1 VWVLLQPRDFL
12 TSSLLYVGVSGMLL
26 AVVVGMSLGA
36 TETLQVSL
44 PAYKGSFGD
53 PDLATAP
60 LSPDLFVTIAC
71 GSTSGFHS
79 LVSSGTTAKQLDQES
94 DARAIGYGGML
105 AEDLLA
111 TVVLMTVAVYAEVPA
126 GSGIELALPNFGTG
140 GGIILNAAFGVGEGI
155 AAASMGLVLVSFLAT
170 STDTAVRLGSD
181 VLEEIV
187 GTPETRTQEYAANR
201 YVNSAVQVLPAYL
214 LVASGSWANLWP
226 LFGGA
231 NQTLAVLA
239 LLTATLWL
247 ANKDERKQLVST
259 GGPMVAMLS
268 VTILALLYLALY
280 QNVYRKFLLGNWG
293 DGSILISA
301 VAGALQTA
309 IALVLVWLAA
319 RIVALGY
326 ENVREAPQDVAV
338 ADGGEASEEREK
350 REDRRE

>member
-1 VWVLLQPRDFL
+1 
-12 TSSLLYVGVSGMLL
+12 
-26 AVVVGMSLGA
+26 
-36 TETLQVSL
+36 
-44 PAYKGSFGD
+44 
-53 PDLATAP
+53 
-60 LSPDLFVTIAC
+60 
-71 GSTSGFHS
+71 
-79 LVSSGTTAKQLDQES
+79 
-94 DARAIGYGGML
+94 ML
-105 AEDLLA
+105 AEGLLA
-111 TVVLMTVAVYAEVPA
+111 TVVLTMVAVYAEVPA

-140 GGIILNAAFGVGEGI
+140 GGIILNAALGVGEGI